1 MAPTKSET
9 DSKKASVLK
18 APLSTTKSTAP
29 SARKSSPMKAVSSP
43 MSRGPARVP
52 GQRDDVNERMIR
64 YRNRQKQID
73 DKVTVV
79 KHLCGD
85 PVGQLKKRVARIYYT
100 AYGYFAKL

>member
-1 MAPTKSET
+1 MAPTKVNT
-9 DSKKASVLK
+9 DSKKASVK
-18 APLSTTKSTAP
+18 NAAITTSKSMAL
-29 SARKSSPMKAVSSP
+29 SARKSGQMKAVVSP
-43 MSRGPARVP
+43 KSRGPARVP

-100 AYGYFAKL
+100 AYGCIAKL